1 MLTLPLSPLHGVPQP
16 GEVPSA
22 ALEEPEET
30 HFSEVQPAPQEASP
44 LGSEAG
50 TVASFVL
57 AVGRFA
63 AAHDARA
70 FARDGAYA
78 ARLAHECIVNV
89 HDVDTELGNAGPPV
103 GEATAALHVGR
114 RTRVCAGRRGARSQL
129 QDIVILPR
137 PESVVALPRGLVT
150 WKIAVTRDM
159 RDPGKRG
166 ARAVV
171 GHEFNGLTAERVWPP
186 LDDGVWLVGG
196 EAGP

>member
-30 HFSEVQPAPQEASP
+30 HLSEVQPAPQEASP
-44 LGSEAG
+44 SGREAG

-57 AVGRFA
+57 AVGCFA

-70 FARDGAYA
+70 LARDGARA
-78 ARLAHECIVNV
+78 ARLAHERIVNV

-114 RTRVCAGRRGARSQL
+114 RAGVCADGGG
-129 QDIVILPR
+129 V
-137 PESVVALPRGLVT
+137 
-150 WKIAVTRDM
+150 
-159 RDPGKRG
+159 
-166 ARAVV
+166 RAVGV
-171 GHEFNGLTAERVWPP
+171 RELDGFAAKGVRAGF
-186 LDDGVWLVGG
+186 DDGVRRRRRVTRRRLCISG
-196 EAGP
+196 A

>member
-1 MLTLPLSPLHGVPQP
+1 MHLVRWGQRVLTLPLSPLHGVPQP

-22 ALEEPEET
+22 ALEEPEKT
-30 HFSEVQPAPQEASP
+30 HLSEVQPAPQEASP

-57 AVGRFA
+57 AVGCFA

-70 FARDGAYA
+70 LARDGARA
-78 ARLAHECIVNV
+78 ARLAHERIVNV
-89 HDVDTELGNAGPPV
+89 HNVDIELESAGPPA
-103 GEATAALHVGR
+103 GGATAALHVGR
-114 RTRVCAGRRGARSQL
+114 RAEVCAGL
-129 QDIVILPR
+129 
-137 PESVVALPRGLVT
+137 
-150 WKIAVTRDM
+150 
-159 RDPGKRG
+159 RG